1 MTTGKCQKIVNE
13 STEEI
18 KSEVVAKTDSLADQ
32 IKRGFENIASFFK
45 RKEIEIVEPS
55 DDYFVMS
62 DTEHLFM
69 PEFKTLNEEESN
81 ILI

>member
-32 IKRGFENIASFFK
+32 IKRGFENITSFF
-45 RKEIEIVEPS
+45 RKKDIEIEEPG
-55 DDYFVMS
+55 DNYFIS
-62 DTEHLFM
+62 PDTEHLAM
-69 PEFKTLNEEESN
+69 PEFKTLNEEELN